1 MGDGWWE
8 GGFLACN
15 PTLLPQ
21 SFHETCPYPKTY
33 LRYPQRSNLT
43 VLTLTFYPLH
53 TRDASE
59 PGTHHGQTGAG
70 SVCVV
75 SLGDSQ
81 GRPCGSHQPKSVA
94 RSHTRPQFAH
104 HHHLGRLHA
113 TYPVRT
119 AEDQRG
125 WAGRESEGRRGDGTI
140 LCVQPPTAH
149 SSAPRYMKYLYPYEC
164 ETRAL
169 SSPGELQAAI
179 DSNRREGRRQA
190 YTAVPLFNLG
200 GPTPR
205 GAPGPASSH
214 GPAPTATPNC
224 PGPTQGS
231 ASGLPAHA
239 CAQLS
244 PNPVKKGEWGERAE
258 FGVRRL

>member
-1 MGDGWWE
+1 M
-8 GGFLACN
+8 
-15 PTLLPQ
+15 
-21 SFHETCPYPKTY
+21 
-33 LRYPQRSNLT
+33 
-43 VLTLTFYPLH
+43 TFYPLH
-53 TRDASE
+53 TRYASE

-81 GRPCGSHQPKSVA
+81 GRPGGSHQPKSVA

-104 HHHLGRLHA
+104 HHHLCRLHA
-113 TYPVRT
+113 PYTVRT

-125 WAGRESEGRRGDGTI
+125 WVGRGSEGRGGGRTI
-140 LCVQPPTAH
+140 RWVQPPTAH
-149 SSAPRYMKYLYPYEC
+149 PSAPRYMKYLYPYEC

-190 YTAVPLFNLG
+190 YTAVPLFNLA

-244 PNPVKKGEWGERAE
+244 PSPVKKGMRGRGRSLGS
-258 FGVRRL
+258 GVSESCAQGISKCRDSGVGGIAI